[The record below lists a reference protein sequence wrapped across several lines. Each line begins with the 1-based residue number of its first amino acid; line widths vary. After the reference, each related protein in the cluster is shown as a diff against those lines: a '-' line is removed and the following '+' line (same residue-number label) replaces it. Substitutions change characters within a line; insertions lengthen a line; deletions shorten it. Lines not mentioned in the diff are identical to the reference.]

1 MIDLSHLTEEE
12 QEVILTV
19 LKRDEELKRAEEER
33 IRKLE
38 KVLDSGSQS
47 DVKLKYL
54 SGEWFYAA
62 KSQRHSDKIHGS
74 EIILASMKQGKP
86 ASLDGSVRVE
96 RSKTPS
102 SRSSDAAPPPKP
114 ARCFESSQPPEMN
127 DAEKENRFSSVRSPK
142 MPRNNPFNR
151 ASLIVFEP
159 PENNHNTA
167 PRLDQETQE
176 SEAISRLKNAPAGE
190 SSQTSGGSVTSESSS
205 TGFRPV
211 PKKRTFLPRRGS
223 QQGLKAAVRPAAIVP
238 APRRSHQ
245 LGSSGSSNQS
255 GLKITDETPQQSV
268 YVPVTGSAPT
278 SKTADKSSLQP
289 LSAVSQVSS
298 HSSLETDKNAASITR
313 ERPAAHSWADVSADR
328 ETTQQWVEAR
338 DDQRERA
345 TLNIFNLPSN
355 KVQDR
360 DTSSSVGTAGRQEE
374 MSLPPNTLD
383 PTPPMSYDLHFIDK
397 SNQQAQN
404 PNQVTTFKLSSQ
416 TTSPA
421 GEEDDSIAKVLDWF
435 NRSTDSSDWLNS
447 EDTPKACKGFDKH
460 ASVSKSREEESFD
473 RGTSERKLDRSETN
487 RSHLQKINNELN
499 RKGSKETLDTQYL
512 HSQDVGDSC
521 DESQSLKISH
531 LKSFWE
537 KSNAGPKVLISKS
550 VTPADRVNSTQ
561 GFAAK
566 ETDVHFVPGKYGGK
580 GFYDK
585 YTPDQSVESEQQPL
599 NNQKMQM
606 VNSIQ
611 SEADEKYNNDST
623 HLKLISNLQT
633 ANRRVLDEEALL
645 ANRPNPSERTIIDQE
660 FESDSVATPNLQPDG
675 ISGSKEFFLQ
685 DLLSKQAPASQL
697 DPDLSSKVG
706 LESESFSLSRNGLYM
721 DENEEQLTTKAKIHR
736 DSVED
741 VRRRDSED
749 KNLHS
754 GSSPKRKDDSATKD
768 RAGGSYSNK
777 QPSQHQES
785 TAERIKQLK
794 SFWEQELNK
803 PVFYNGKPKG
813 PGEGKVTRGANQTK
827 LTKRFTKSEFDLRSI
842 GNDSGSDEEG
852 GNKNPQNFTVLPLNQ
867 RLDKMNPSLGTSR
880 AQFNFLRE
888 FWDEAT
894 ADSKASL
901 TFDKPKSPKRKEPLR
916 SQLSSQDL
924 KSVDA
929 EIHHVSSALEKTRGA
944 AMKSFPSPQ
953 SRSKSPHDKQVGSGS
968 KLQSDN
974 KSNFP
979 SYTQAETGQ
988 QKQFKRST
996 KDFSREEKSTKPQS
1010 GITKDIRSPKSRKDS
1025 FCISSSRGSSLRR
1038 ATSMFALSV
1047 DEEKDPTQLR
1057 VDLSPLRSQSRKHR
1071 QLEPEFVIPRAR
1083 AFVPTDY
1090 RHYLGMTDKT
1100 SVHTTLAPAL
1110 SEEAA
1115 EVKSRYDLDL
1125 SGPVRAST
1133 PVSSEE
1139 RHGRKTTKTSQR
1151 PVWANYSSSDTG
1163 PESSVSSTS
1172 ETWSNIRSSSNRGI
1186 DEDNQNPVRKALRR
1200 AEARPKNLAKSMEDI
1215 TASAAPRQERRAD
1228 PAADLRRSSEVS
1240 TISTPS
1246 SSSFSDPDHLKKM
1259 SKSVPSFL
1267 QNEERAIDVDFCEGS
1282 NPLERLTA
1290 GSSATILSSSSGMT
1304 SVSSLSGSVMTMY
1317 SGDLVEVQGT
1327 IQFSINYVQRL
1338 REFHIFVAECRDL
1351 AAVDPKRNR
1360 SDPYVKSYL
1369 VPDKANLGKRK
1380 TSVKKKTLNPTFN
1393 EILRYRVRMEYLR
1406 TQTLILSVWHHDT
1419 FGKNSFLG
1427 EVDVELSKWDFD
1439 HTQMNYLALKAR
1451 TLPSI
1456 APLNGRGEM
1465 RLAIRYLPQ
1474 ITHSE
1479 GLPKDVSSSGEIHIW
1494 VKECKNLP
1502 LIRATIDPYVKCF
1515 VLPDTSRKS
1524 RQKTRVLR
1532 RTAEP
1537 VFNHTMVYDGI
1548 SEADLTEAC
1557 VELTVWDRDRLAS
1570 NLLGGLRLGAGTGRS
1585 YGALVDWMDSGPY
1598 EVSLWD
1604 RMMASPSEWVEDV
1617 LPLRMLSSARTAL
1630 K

>member
-223 QQGLKAAVRPAAIVP
+223 QQGLNAAARPAAIVP
-238 APRRSHQ
+238 APRRSRQ

-255 GLKITDETPQQSV
+255 GLKITDETPQENV

-278 SKTADKSSLQP
+278 SKAADKSSLQP

-749 KNLHS
+749 KNFHS

-803 PVFYNGKPKG
+803 PMFYNGKPKG

-827 LTKRFTKSEFDLRSI
+827 LNKRFTKSEFDLRSI

-929 EIHHVSSALEKTRGA
+929 EIYHVSSALEKTRGA

-1246 SSSFSDPDHLKKM
+1246 SSSFSDPYHLKKM

-1267 QNEERAIDVDFCEGS
+1267 QNE
-1282 NPLERLTA
+1282 
-1290 GSSATILSSSSGMT
+1290 
-1304 SVSSLSGSVMTMY
+1304 LSGSVMTMY
-1317 SGDLVEVQGT
+1317 SGDFVEVQGT

>member
-12 QEVILTV
+12 QEAILTV

-54 SGEWFYAA
+54 SGEWFYEA

-96 RSKTPS
+96 RNKTPS

-114 ARCFESSQPPEMN
+114 ARCFESSQPPETN
-127 DAEKENRFSSVRSPK
+127 DAEKENRYSSVRSPK
-142 MPRNNPFNR
+142 MPRHNPFNR
-151 ASLIVFEP
+151 ASLIVVEP

-176 SEAISRLKNAPAGE
+176 SEAISRRKNAPAGE

-223 QQGLKAAVRPAAIVP
+223 QRGLNAPARPAAIVP
-238 APRRSHQ
+238 APRRSRQ

-255 GLKITDETPQQSV
+255 GLKITDETPQESV
-268 YVPVTGSAPT
+268 YAPVTGSAPT
-278 SKTADKSSLQP
+278 STAADRSSLQP

-298 HSSLETDKNAASITR
+298 NSSLEMDKNSASTTR
-313 ERPAAHSWADVSADR
+313 ERPAAHSGTDVSADG
-328 ETTQQWVEAR
+328 ETPQQWVEAR
-338 DDQRERA
+338 DDRRERA
-345 TLNIFNLPSN
+345 TLSILNLPSD

-383 PTPPMSYDLHFIDK
+383 PIPPMSYDLHFIDK
-397 SNQQAQN
+397 SNQQAQK
-404 PNQVTTFKLSSQ
+404 PNQMTAFKLSSQ
-416 TTSPA
+416 TTSPT

-447 EDTPKACKGFDKH
+447 EDTLKACTSFDKH

-473 RGTSERKLDRSETN
+473 RGTSERKLDRSETTTK
-487 RSHLQKINNELN
+487 LNNELN
-499 RKGSKETLDTQYL
+499 RKGSKETLDAQHL
-512 HSQDVGDSC
+512 HSQDIRDCC
-521 DESQSLKISH
+521 DESRPLKISH

-537 KSNAGPKVLISKS
+537 KSNAGPKILISKS
-550 VTPADRVNSTQ
+550 VTPADRVNSAQ
-561 GFAAK
+561 GFAVK
-566 ETDVHFVPGKYGGK
+566 EPDVHFVPGKYSGK
-580 GFYDK
+580 GLYDK

-599 NNQKMQM
+599 NNQNMQM

-611 SEADEKYNNDST
+611 SEAPEKYNNDST
-623 HLKLISNLQT
+623 HLKLISNLQA
-633 ANRRVLDEEALL
+633 ANRRVLEGEGLL

-660 FESDSVATPNLQPDG
+660 FESDSVAKPDG
-675 ISGSKEFFLQ
+675 ISGSKEMFLQ
-685 DLLSKQAPASQL
+685 DLLSKTAPGSQL
-697 DPDLSSKVG
+697 DPDLSTKVG
-706 LESESFSLSRNGLYM
+706 LESENFSLSRNGSYM
-721 DENEEQLTTKAKIHR
+721 DENGGQLTTKAKLHR

-741 VRRRDSED
+741 VRRRDGED

-754 GSSPKRKDDSATKD
+754 GSSPKGKDDPATKD

-803 PVFYNGKPKG
+803 PMFCNGKPKG
-813 PGEGKVTRGANQTK
+813 PGEGKVTRGVNQTK
-827 LTKRFTKSEFDLRSI
+827 LMKRFTKSEFDLRSI

-852 GNKNPQNFTVLPLNQ
+852 SNKNPQNFTVLPLNQ

-901 TFDKPKSPKRKEPLR
+901 TSDKPKSPKRKEPLR

-929 EIHHVSSALEKTRGA
+929 EIYHVSTALEKTRGA

-953 SRSKSPHDKQVGSGS
+953 RSKSPHDKQVGSGS

-974 KSNFP
+974 KSNLP
-979 SYTQAETGQ
+979 SYTQAETGK
-988 QKQFKRST
+988 QKQFKRSA
-996 KDFSREEKSTKPQS
+996 KDVSREEKSTKPQS
-1010 GITKDIRSPKSRKDS
+1010 GITKDSRSPKSRKDS

-1100 SVHTTLAPAL
+1100 SVHTTLALAL
-1110 SEEAA
+1110 SEDAA
-1115 EVKSRYDLDL
+1115 EVKSMYDLDL
-1125 SGPVRAST
+1125 SEPVGAST
-1133 PVSSEE
+1133 PLSSEE

-1172 ETWSNIRSSSNRGI
+1172 ETWSNIWNSSNPEGN
-1186 DEDNQNPVRKALRR
+1186 DEDEQNPVRKALRR
-1200 AEARPKNLAKSMEDI
+1200 AEARPKSLAKSMEDI

-1240 TISTPS
+1240 AISTPS

-1267 QNEERAIDVDFCEGS
+1267 QKE
-1282 NPLERLTA
+1282 
-1290 GSSATILSSSSGMT
+1290 
-1304 SVSSLSGSVMTMY
+1304 LSGSVMTMY
-1317 SGDLVEVQGT
+1317 SGDFVEVQGT

-1351 AAVDPKRNR
+1351 AAVDPKRSR

-1439 HTQMNYLALKAR
+1439 HTQMNYLALKAK

-1456 APLNGRGEM
+1456 APLSGRGEM

-1474 ITHSE
+1474 VTHSE
-1479 GLPKDVSSSGEIHIW
+1479 GLPRDVSSSGEIHIW

-1532 RTAEP
+1532 RTVEP

-1548 SEADLTEAC
+1548 GEADLTEAC

-1598 EVSLWD
+1598 EVALWD

-1617 LPLRMLSSARTAL
+1617 LPLRMLSSARAAL

>member
-12 QEVILTV
+12 QEAILTV

-54 SGEWFYAA
+54 SGEWFYEA

-96 RSKTPS
+96 RNKTPS

-114 ARCFESSQPPEMN
+114 ARCFESSQPPETN
-127 DAEKENRFSSVRSPK
+127 DAEKENRYSSVRSPK
-142 MPRNNPFNR
+142 MPRHNPFNR
-151 ASLIVFEP
+151 ASLIVVEP
-159 PENNHNTA
+159 PEKNYNTA

-176 SEAISRLKNAPAGE
+176 SEAISRRKNAPAGE
-190 SSQTSGGSVTSESSS
+190 SSQTSGGSITSESSS

-223 QQGLKAAVRPAAIVP
+223 QQGLNAPARPAAIVP

-255 GLKITDETPQQSV
+255 GLKITDETPQESV
-268 YVPVTGSAPT
+268 YAPVTGSAPT
-278 SKTADKSSLQP
+278 STAADKSSLQP

-298 HSSLETDKNAASITR
+298 NSSLEIDKNSASTTR
-313 ERPAAHSWADVSADR
+313 ERPAAHSGTDVSADR
-328 ETTQQWVEAR
+328 ETPQQWVEAR
-338 DDQRERA
+338 DDRRECA
-345 TLNIFNLPSN
+345 TLNNLKLPSD

-383 PTPPMSYDLHFIDK
+383 PIPPMSYDLHFIDK
-397 SNQQAQN
+397 SNQQAQK
-404 PNQVTTFKLSSQ
+404 PNQMTAFKLSSQ
-416 TTSPA
+416 TTSPT

-447 EDTPKACKGFDKH
+447 EDTPKACTGFDKH

-473 RGTSERKLDRSETN
+473 RGTSERKLDRSETTT
-487 RSHLQKINNELN
+487 KINNELN
-499 RKGSKETLDTQYL
+499 RKGSKETLDAQHL
-512 HSQDVGDSC
+512 HSQDVRDCC
-521 DESQSLKISH
+521 DESRPLKISH

-537 KSNAGPKVLISKS
+537 KSNAGPKILISKS
-550 VTPADRVNSTQ
+550 VTPADKGVNSAQ
-561 GFAAK
+561 GFAVK
-566 ETDVHFVPGKYGGK
+566 EPDVHFVPGKYSGK
-580 GFYDK
+580 GLYDK

-599 NNQKMQM
+599 NNQNMQM

-611 SEADEKYNNDST
+611 SEAPEKYNNDST
-623 HLKLISNLQT
+623 HLKLISNLQA
-633 ANRRVLDEEALL
+633 ANRRVLEGEGLL

-660 FESDSVATPNLQPDG
+660 FESDSVAKPDG
-675 ISGSKEFFLQ
+675 ISGSKEMFLQ
-685 DLLSKQAPASQL
+685 DLLSKTAPGSQL
-697 DPDLSSKVG
+697 DPDLSTKVG
-706 LESESFSLSRNGLYM
+706 LESENFSLSRNGSYM
-721 DENEEQLTTKAKIHR
+721 DENGGQLTTKAKLHR

-741 VRRRDSED
+741 VRRRESED

-754 GSSPKRKDDSATKD
+754 GSSPKGKDDPATKD

-785 TAERIKQLK
+785 TTERIKQLK

-803 PVFYNGKPKG
+803 PMFCNGKPKG
-813 PGEGKVTRGANQTK
+813 PGEGKVTRGVNQTK
-827 LTKRFTKSEFDLRSI
+827 LMKRFTKSEFDLRSI
-842 GNDSGSDEEG
+842 GNDSGSDKEG
-852 GNKNPQNFTVLPLNQ
+852 SNKNPPNFTVLPLNQ

-929 EIHHVSSALEKTRGA
+929 EIYHVSTALEKTRGA

-953 SRSKSPHDKQVGSGS
+953 RSKSPHDKQVGSGS

-974 KSNFP
+974 KSNLP
-979 SYTQAETGQ
+979 SYTQAETGK
-988 QKQFKRST
+988 QKQFKRSA
-996 KDFSREEKSTKPQS
+996 KDVSREEKSTKPQS
-1010 GITKDIRSPKSRKDS
+1010 GVTKDIRSPKSRKDS
-1025 FCISSSRGSSLRR
+1025 FCISSSRGSFLRR

-1100 SVHTTLAPAL
+1100 SVHTTLALAL
-1110 SEEAA
+1110 SEDAA
-1115 EVKSRYDLDL
+1115 EVKSMYDLDL
-1125 SGPVRAST
+1125 SEPVGAST

-1172 ETWSNIRSSSNRGI
+1172 ETWSNIWNSSNPEGN
-1186 DEDNQNPVRKALRR
+1186 DEDEQNPVRKALRR

-1240 TISTPS
+1240 AISTPS

-1267 QNEERAIDVDFCEGS
+1267 QKE
-1282 NPLERLTA
+1282 
-1290 GSSATILSSSSGMT
+1290 
-1304 SVSSLSGSVMTMY
+1304 LSGSVMTMY
-1317 SGDLVEVQGT
+1317 SGDFVEVQGT

-1351 AAVDPKRNR
+1351 AAVDPKRSR

-1380 TSVKKKTLNPTFN
+1380 TSVKKKTLSPTFN

-1439 HTQMNYLALKAR
+1439 HTQMNYLALKAK

-1456 APLNGRGEM
+1456 APLSGRGEM
-1465 RLAIRYLPQ
+1465 RLAIRYLPLV
-1474 ITHSE
+1474 THSE
-1479 GLPKDVSSSGEIHIW
+1479 GLPRDVSSSGEIHIW

-1532 RTAEP
+1532 RTVEP

-1548 SEADLTEAC
+1548 GEADLTEAC

-1598 EVSLWD
+1598 EAALWD

-1617 LPLRMLSSARTAL
+1617 LPLRMLSSARAAL

>member
-223 QQGLKAAVRPAAIVP
+223 QQGLNAAARPAAIVP
-238 APRRSHQ
+238 APRRSRQ

-255 GLKITDETPQQSV
+255 GLKITDETPQENV

-278 SKTADKSSLQP
+278 SKAADKSSLQP

-749 KNLHS
+749 KNFHS

-803 PVFYNGKPKG
+803 PMFYNGKPKG

-827 LTKRFTKSEFDLRSI
+827 LNKRFTKSEFDLRSI

-929 EIHHVSSALEKTRGA
+929 EIYHVSSALEKTRGA

-1246 SSSFSDPDHLKKM
+1246 SSSFSDPYHLKKM

-1267 QNEERAIDVDFCEGS
+1267 QNE
-1282 NPLERLTA
+1282 
-1290 GSSATILSSSSGMT
+1290 
-1304 SVSSLSGSVMTMY
+1304 LSGSVMTMY
-1317 SGDLVEVQGT
+1317 SGDFVEVQGT

-1451 TLPSI
+1451 AAHIAPRLFQTLPSI

>member
-12 QEVILTV
+12 QEMIMMV
-19 LKRDEELKRAEEER
+19 LKRDEDLKRAEEER

-38 KVLDSGSQS
+38 KVLHSGPQT

-54 SGEWFYAA
+54 SGEWFYEA

-74 EIILASMKQGKP
+74 EIILASMKQGKA

-96 RSKTPS
+96 RTKTPS
-102 SRSSDAAPPPKP
+102 SRSSDIVPPPKP
-114 ARCFESSQPPEMN
+114 ARCFESSQPPEKN
-127 DAEKENRFSSVRSPK
+127 DAEKENQYSTVRSPR
-142 MPRNNPFNR
+142 MPRHNPFNR
-151 ASLIVFEP
+151 ASLIVVEP
-159 PENNHNTA
+159 PENNHDMTT
-167 PRLDQETQE
+167 RLDQDTHETE
-176 SEAISRLKNAPAGE
+176 PISPLKNLPAGE
-190 SSQTSGGSVTSESSS
+190 SSQTSGGSVTSDSSS
-205 TGFRPV
+205 AGFRPV
-211 PKKRTFLPRRGS
+211 PKKRTFLSRRS
-223 QQGLKAAVRPAAIVP
+223 SSQLQNSNQQGLNAEVRPVGIVP
-238 APRRSHQ
+238 APRRSRQ

-255 GLKITDETPQQSV
+255 GLKITDETPQESV
-268 YVPVTGSAPT
+268 YIQVMDSAQT
-278 SKTADKSSLQP
+278 SKAADKNFLQP
-289 LSAVSQVSS
+289 LNAASQVSS
-298 HSSLETDKNAASITR
+298 NSSVEIDKNIASITTQR
-313 ERPAAHSWADVSADR
+313 SASYAKTDVTGERQTA
-328 ETTQQWVEAR
+328 QQWVEAQDDRR
-338 DDQRERA
+338 DRA
-345 TLNIFNLPSN
+345 ALNVFNLPSN
-355 KVQDR
+355 KVQDK

-374 MSLPPNTLD
+374 MSLPPNTVD
-383 PTPPMSYDLHFIDK
+383 PIPPMSYDLHFIDK
-397 SNQQAQN
+397 SSQQAQK
-404 PNQVTTFKLSSQ
+404 PNQMNVFKLSSQ

-421 GEEDDSIAKVLDWF
+421 GEEEDSIAKVLDWF

-447 EDTPKACKGFDKH
+447 EDPPKACKGFDKH
-460 ASVSKSREEESFD
+460 VSISKSREEESFD
-473 RGTSERKLDRSETN
+473 RDTSERKGDRVETN
-487 RSHLQKINNELN
+487 RSHFQKINNNHN
-499 RKGSKETLDTQYL
+499 RKGSKEMLDTQHL
-512 HSQDVGDSC
+512 HSQDIRDIN
-521 DESQSLKISH
+521 DESHTLNISH

-537 KSNAGPKVLISKS
+537 KSNTGPKILISKS
-550 VTPADRVNSTQ
+550 ATPGDKGVNPAQ
-561 GFAAK
+561 VFAP
-566 ETDVHFVPGKYGGK
+566 EESDIHFVPGKYGGK
-580 GFYDK
+580 GIYDK
-585 YTPDQSVESEQQPL
+585 YTPDPSDEREQQPL
-599 NNQKMQM
+599 NNQKIQM
-606 VNSIQ
+606 VNCIH
-611 SEADEKYNNDST
+611 SEAPKKYDKDSA
-623 HLKLISNLQT
+623 HLKLLSNLQT
-633 ANRRVLDEEALL
+633 TSRRAVDGDALH

-660 FESDSVATPNLQPDG
+660 FENNSAIKPKLQPDS
-675 ISGSKEFFLQ
+675 ISGSKESLLQ
-685 DLLSKQAPASQL
+685 DLLSKAAPASQL
-697 DPDLSSKVG
+697 DTDHPTKVS
-706 LESESFSLSRNGLYM
+706 LDSEKLSLSRNGSYM

-736 DSVED
+736 DSTED
-741 VRRRDSED
+741 MKRRDSED

-754 GSSPKRKDDSATKD
+754 GLSPKRKDDAANKD
-768 RAGGSYSNK
+768 RTGSSHSNR

-803 PVFYNGKPKG
+803 PMFYTGKPKG
-813 PGEGKVTRGANQTK
+813 PVEGKVARGVNQTK

-852 GNKNPQNFTVLPLNQ
+852 SHKNHQNFTVLPLSQ
-867 RLDKMNPSLGTSR
+867 RLDKVNPSLGTSR

-888 FWDEAT
+888 FWDEA
-894 ADSKASL
+894 ASDSRVSL
-901 TFDKPKSPKRKEPLR
+901 TFDKPKSPKRKEPLCA
-916 SQLSSQDL
+916 QLSSQEL
-924 KSVDA
+924 KSVDP
-929 EIHHVSSALEKTRGA
+929 EIYHVNPALEKTKGA

-953 SRSKSPHDKQVGSGS
+953 RRSKSPHDKQVGSGS
-968 KLQSDN
+968 KLESDSR
-974 KSNFP
+974 SNLP
-979 SYTQAETGQ
+979 SYIPAEPGQ

-1010 GITKDIRSPKSRKDS
+1010 SVSKDLRSPKNRKDS

-1047 DEEKDPTQLR
+1047 DEEKDPTQLK

-1071 QLEPEFVIPRAR
+1071 QPEPEFVIPRAR

-1100 SVHTTLAPAL
+1100 SVHTTLAPAIN
-1110 SEEAA
+1110 EEGPDI
-1115 EVKSRYDLDL
+1115 KSKYDLDL

-1139 RHGRKTTKTSQR
+1139 CHGRKTNKMSQR
-1151 PVWANYSSSDTG
+1151 PMWANYSSSDTG

-1172 ETWSNIRSSSNRGI
+1172 ETWSNIRNSSNRGN
-1186 DEDNQNPVRKALRR
+1186 DEEEQNPVRKALRR
-1200 AEARPKNLAKSMEDI
+1200 AETRPKNLAKSMEDI

-1240 TISTPS
+1240 VISTPS

-1267 QNEERAIDVDFCEGS
+1267 QNE
-1282 NPLERLTA
+1282 
-1290 GSSATILSSSSGMT
+1290 
-1304 SVSSLSGSVMTMY
+1304 LSGSVMTMY
-1317 SGDLVEVQGT
+1317 SGDFVEVQGT

-1351 AAVDPKRNR
+1351 AAVDSKRNR

-1380 TSVKKKTLNPTFN
+1380 TSIKKKTLNPTFN

-1427 EVDVELSKWDFD
+1427 EVDVDLSKWDFD
-1439 HTQMNYLALKAR
+1439 HTQMNYLALKSR

-1479 GLPKDVSSSGEIHIW
+1479 GLTKDVSNTGEIHIW

-1532 RTAEP
+1532 RTADP

-1585 YGALVDWMDSGPY
+1585 YGTLVDWMDSGPY
-1598 EVSLWD
+1598 EVALWG

-1617 LPLRMLSSARTAL
+1617 LPLRMLNSARTAL